1 VHPVVV
7 AHHRSRYLEK
17 HIREGLKF
25 SPIVG
30 VLGQRQVGK
39 TTLVEAIAG
48 CNYLSLDDA
57 AQLELAMNHPESF
70 LSQLGHSTAPL
81 ITPLIAIDECQK
93 APPLFPALKLA
104 VKANKRPGQFLLT
117 GSVRFTS
124 RKAIQESLTGR
135 ILNLEMLPFS
145 VSEIMGET
153 LNDLTQWAGKSL
165 HQLDSLF
172 ERRHK
177 IFTTAVTHKY
187 LQCGGLPGICFLRK
201 ASHRNARFKAH
212 VETLLQRDIRFVLET
227 TLPYNNLLD
236 LLVFLARQQ
245 GQPFSYTQASRTC
258 RISQNTLRK
267 VIQAYEALFLIR
279 RVPPLGYRRADVFF
293 LEDQGMATYLAGSNA
308 GMDILRFLFSQ
319 LLSQSHYNSMNESRA
334 GYFETK
340 AGALVPLVF
349 EIKEKFYGIL
359 PTRNETPERTVLGGA
374 EAFLHEYKEGMIYIV
389 SPSRRAKKIT
399 ERIIQVPLLGAI

>member
-1 VHPVVV
+1 M
-7 AHHRSRYLEK
+7 
-17 HIREGLKF
+17 
-25 SPIVG
+25 
-30 VLGQRQVGK
+30 
-39 TTLVEAIAG
+39 EAIAG
-48 CNYLSLDDA
+48 SNYLSLDDS
-57 AQLELAMNHPESF
+57 AQLELAMTHPESF
-70 LSQLGHSTAPL
+70 LSQSGSLTAHL
-81 ITPLIAIDECQK
+81 TAIDECQK

-145 VSEIMGET
+145 VSEIMGES
-153 LNDLTQWAGKSL
+153 LNDLTQWAGKSQHEL
-165 HQLDSLF
+165 NSLF
-172 ERRHK
+172 ERRQK
-177 IFTTAVTHKY
+177 IITTSIYHKY

-267 VIQAYEALFLIR
+267 IIQAYEALFLIR
-279 RVPPLGYRRADVFF
+279 RLSPLGYRRADVFF
-293 LEDQGMATYLAGSNA
+293 LEDQGMATFLAGSNP
-308 GMDILRFLFSQ
+308 GTDILRFLYSQ
-319 LLSQSHYNSMNESRA
+319 LLSQSHYKFMNESRM
-334 GYFETK
+334 GYFESK
-340 AGALVPLVF
+340 AGAVVPLVI
-349 EIKEKFYGIL
+349 EIKQKFYGIL

-374 EAFLHEYKEGMIYIV
+374 EAFLREHKEGTIFIV
-389 SPSRRAKKIT
+389 SPFPRAKRIT
-399 ERIIQVPLLGAI
+399 EKIIQVPLLGAV